1 MVYLVL
7 GLAASWLQ
15 TDPGELFGWI
25 ESVFTRLGVWGYVQS
40 FVALAVII
48 GGVQVFQRIFNR

>member
-1 MVYLVL
+1 MDLLVV
-7 GLAASWLQ
+7 SWIGSVTQ
-15 TDPGELFGWI
+15 TDPGVLFGWI
-25 ESVFTRLGVWGYVQS
+25 ESVFTRLGVWGYVQA